1 MSGIVGIVRHEAPVD
16 RDLLA
21 ALSRSLE
28 FRGPHGTDMWL
39 EGADGLGHALLRT
52 DEHGGGIAVS
62 GNLRIVADARLHA
75 RQELLNALGAPDAS
89 DPELILLAYR
99 RWGKKCLDR
108 LSGDFSFAIRNS
120 EERTLFCARDQFGL
134 RPLFYCALGHSP
146 IFSNT
151 LESVRTHPDVPRTL
165 CDIAIADFLLF
176 GYSADSSLTSFEAI
190 RRLPAAHSLTW
201 RDGSLRVEPYWRL
214 SLPEPVRFRRVLY
227 REKICVWDNWGPAL
241 NIGLN
246 MAPARRMSV
255 NNGYKAPLPAS
266 SLLAEPRILKSLDYR
281 VVNDIGLDAEPVWSV
296 SRNGIIHGFCLWFD
310 SELAP
315 GLSLSNAPGQPE
327 TIYGRIFVPLEEPV
341 AVEAGCEIAARI
353 RADLLAGEYVWRWD
367 TSVNGERRFSQ
378 STFYGM
384 PVVPPHLHRAPARGI
399 K

>member
-39 EGADGLGHALLRT
+39 EGAAGLGHALL
-52 DEHGGGIAVS
+52 
-62 GNLRIVADARLHA
+62 
-75 RQELLNALGAPDAS
+75 
-89 DPELILLAYR
+89 
-99 RWGKKCLDR
+99 
-108 LSGDFSFAIRNS
+108 
-120 EERTLFCARDQFGL
+120 
-134 RPLFYCALGHSP
+134 
-146 IFSNT
+146 
-151 LESVRTHPDVPRTL
+151 
-165 CDIAIADFLLF
+165 
-176 GYSADSSLTSFEAI
+176 
-190 RRLPAAHSLTW
+190 
-201 RDGSLRVEPYWRL
+201 
-214 SLPEPVRFRRVLY
+214 
-227 REKICVWDNWGPAL
+227 
-241 NIGLN
+241 
-246 MAPARRMSV
+246 
-255 NNGYKAPLPAS
+255 
-266 SLLAEPRILKSLDYR
+266 
-281 VVNDIGLDAEPVWSV
+281 EPVWSV